1 MKLKPSE
8 CINDDEMHDSRLNI
22 INNDQRTSSM
32 SSFVDAHTPSESPE
46 ASSSE
51 SSTDG
56 EWQSGECKDTELCV
70 EHWPKQRTFSN
81 TSKTKQPK
89 KQLVANLKCN
99 NSHTNIINNKSIT
112 ANATNATDASC
123 IITTTTTSTSS
134 ILPAKLSHQNQFK
147 AKSNSIKIFGNTSN
161 LSRSNNVSSAVNN
174 VNINNNVHLSKLN
187 AKKMRWLWN
196 MRTDPDFNET
206 LVKTVNIQTPP
217 SELQVASGGVGNVGG
232 GRKSSDSLSDMDY
245 YSAICDN
252 QLSVGSPYKSPSD
265 RVPALLNEQM
275 KLRTRTNSFTK
286 RHPQQLKHMHASSS
300 TSPSSFTSP
309 LQSSSPS
316 SSSQYHASAAADG
329 RDPFLVV
336 AKPLESQSI
345 GFNVIDSVVERKA
358 TAEKRSDAATNVS
371 PLMDSANLPKRPK
384 SSDIDELIPVS
395 ASSSSSLFST
405 TNEQNS
411 IFDFSFSPK
420 GSSTCSGS
428 GGSSSGGGGTS
439 SSSCSAKHP
448 KVSIGY
454 DSTDTSASNSPTDES
469 PSKHPMMLSLN
480 RMLRKQQ
487 HTAPSAAPLPPI
499 RSASTSSTATTT
511 ATDCDE
517 IDGCGKLTASPWSSN
532 ASIVPNAAA
541 AAAGAAADDT
551 IGETHDLTARSSTSS
566 NSTTSSSSSTS
577 LSNVPPPPHVKRG
590 RPPFSFREFRNEL
603 RSVMRQNRN
612 ISK

>member
-8 CINDDEMHDSRLNI
+8 CINDDELHDSRLNI

-56 EWQSGECKDTELCV
+56 DWQSGELGKSNELCV

-81 TSKTKQPK
+81 SKTKQPK
-89 KQLVANLKCN
+89 KQLVANI
-99 NSHTNIINNKSIT
+99 IINNNKSST
-112 ANATNATDASC
+112 ATQTAT
-123 IITTTTTSTSS
+123 ITTSASS

-161 LSRSNNVSSAVNN
+161 LSRSNNVTSVVTNI
-174 VNINNNVHLSKLN
+174 NINNNVHLSKLN
-187 AKKMRWLWN
+187 SKKMRWLWN

-217 SELQVASGGVGNVGG
+217 SELQVASGGGVGG

-265 RVPALLNEQM
+265 RVPTLLNEQM
-275 KLRTRTNSFTK
+275 KLRARTSSFTK
-286 RHPQQLKHMHASSS
+286 RHLHQQQLQLQQQAKHMHAS
-300 TSPSSFTSP
+300 
-309 LQSSSPS
+309 PS
-316 SSSQYHASAAADG
+316 SSSSLQLSSQCSKSDG
-329 RDPFLVV
+329 LTSSCDPILVV
-336 AKPLESQSI
+336 AKPIESQSI
-345 GFNVIDSVVERKA
+345 GFNVIDSAERKNA
-358 TAEKRSDAATNVS
+358 AEKRSEAPTNIGS
-371 PLMDSANLPKRPK
+371 PSLVDNAKRPK
-384 SSDIDELIPVS
+384 SSDFDEMIPVS

-420 GSSTCSGS
+420 ASSTCSGS
-428 GGSSSGGGGTS
+428 GGGTS
-439 SSSCSAKHP
+439 SSSGSVKHP
-448 KVSIGY
+448 KVSIGF

-480 RMLRKQQ
+480 RMLRKN
-487 HTAPSAAPLPPI
+487 APSSAPLPPI
-499 RSASTSSTATTT
+499 RSASTSSTATTATT

-517 IDGCGKLTASPWSSN
+517 IDGCMSSKLTASPWSSDT
-532 ASIVPNAAA
+532 SIVPIACHEKQQSNAAA
-541 AAAGAAADDT
+541 AAAGAVATAAADDT
-551 IGETHDLTARSSTSS
+551 IDGSHDLTARSSTSS

-577 LSNVPPPPHVKRG
+577 LSNVPQHVKRG